1 MRCEYLQNEIELRH
15 DAAYLFWFFGIILA
29 SQREDAMDGW
39 IGMEINYVRGVG
51 GDSWVPLLFL
61 CSWGT
66 TASEMCEYK

>member
-39 IGMEINYVRGVG
+39 IGMDINYVRGVG
-51 GDSWVPLLFL
+51 GDS
-61 CSWGT
+61 CAT
-66 TASEMCEYK
+66 TTIPMFVGHNCKRNVWI